1 MDKNIKVS
9 FKHVSKE
16 YDLYQNKSDKIK
28 GLFLPKSKRVQSFWA
43 LRMFV
48 LMYMME
54 RQLD

>member
-28 GLFLPKSKRVQSFWA
+28 GLFLPKSKRVQSFWR
-43 LRMFV
+43 LEMFV